1 MKKLIILL
9 MFIPLVS
16 FGQERIFSKEDV
28 INSLKVHN
36 QERVQLGIKK
46 LEWSNDL
53 QKEAEN
59 YAKYLADKD
68 VFKHSS
74 QKNQG
79 ENLYYEYYSASVTI
93 NPLERAS
100 SSWLDE
106 KKDYK
111 YSKIGDGK
119 NTFSMIGHYT
129 QMIWKNTTKVGL
141 GAYVNKEGKVYV
153 VARYYPAGNMIGKYP
168 Y

>member
-1 MKKLIILL
+1 MKKLLL
-9 MFIPLVS
+9 LLLIIPLVS
-16 FGQERIFSKEDV
+16 FGQERIFTEEDV

-36 QERVQLGIKK
+36 QERVQLGLKK

-59 YAKYLADKD
+59 YAKHLSNKD

-79 ENLYYEYYSASVTI
+79 ENLYYEYNSALITT

-106 KKDYK
+106 KKDYQ
-111 YSKIGDGK
+111 YAKIGDRK
-119 NTFSMIGHYT
+119 NINKVIGHYT

-141 GAYVNKEGKVYV
+141 GAYVNKKGNVYV
-153 VARYYPAGNMIGKYP
+153 FARYYPDGNMIGKYP

>member
-1 MKKLIILL
+1 MKFFIGNWKMFGVPKSINILSKINFFYSKDKNRNKYRVIITPPFTLI
-9 MFIPLVS
+9 
-16 FGQERIFSKEDV
+16 
-28 INSLKVHN
+28 
-36 QERVQLGIKK
+36 
-46 LEWSNDL
+46 
-53 QKEAEN
+53 EN

-79 ENLYYEYYSASVTI
+79 ENLYYEYNSASITT

-119 NTFSMIGHYT
+119 NTFSKIGHYT

-141 GAYVNKEGKVYV
+141 VAFVNKEGEVYV